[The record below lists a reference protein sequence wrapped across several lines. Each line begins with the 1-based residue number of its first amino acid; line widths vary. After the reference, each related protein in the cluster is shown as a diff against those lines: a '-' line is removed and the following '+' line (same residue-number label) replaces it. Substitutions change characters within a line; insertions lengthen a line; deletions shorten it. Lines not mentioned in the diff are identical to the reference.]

1 MMANKADI
9 VTLMKGNT
17 PKYVRS
23 HVDAVDGLEDA
34 LKAIS
39 EIKNGSVTVGSGA
52 TLLQQELTKQNGLV
66 NGNIMMKFDAET
78 TVTTSLL
85 FFTLPVGFRP
95 KTSWQYSVVVDGK
108 ITFNVSVR
116 ADGTVVAG
124 GKAYTGATEVQ
135 IPAGSWIG
143 INFSHQ
149 AAV

>member
-23 HVDAVDGLEDA
+23 HVEAVDGLNELLA
-34 LKAIS
+34 ATT
-39 EIKNGSVTVGSGA
+39 GSVTAGSGV
-52 TLLQQELTKQNGLV
+52 TILQQELTKINGLV
-66 NGNIMMKFDAET
+66 NGNVMLRFDAAT
-78 TVTTSLL
+78 TVTTALQ
-85 FFTLPVGFRP
+85 FFTLPTGFRP
-95 KTSWQYSVVVDGK
+95 KTSWQYSILVDGR
-108 ITFNVSVR
+108 ISFNVSVR

-124 GKAYTGATEVQ
+124 GRAYTGSTEAQ

-149 AAV
+149 AA

>member
-23 HVDAVDGLEDA
+23 HVEAVDGLNELLA
-34 LKAIS
+34 ATT
-39 EIKNGSVTVGSGA
+39 GSVTAGSGV
-52 TLLQQELTKQNGLV
+52 TILQQELTKINGLV
-66 NGNIMMKFDAET
+66 NGNVMLRFDAAT
-78 TVTTSLL
+78 TVTTALQ
-85 FFTLPVGFRP
+85 FFTLPAGFRP
-95 KTSWQYSVVVDGK
+95 KTSWQYSILVDGR
-108 ITFNVSVR
+108 ISFNVSVR

-124 GKAYTGATEVQ
+124 GRAYTGSTEAQ

-149 AAV
+149 AA